1 MQLQFLHKTALNSFA
16 FSVFSYT
23 LQAES
28 TAVSFPPPLSK
39 SLRGRPPAAAAA
51 FSWPCRKTFLMSAAA
66 EASFRCESN
75 SLYSSN
81 NNITSKTIPP
91 DHESHNLLLRRRPS
105 RGRPRGRHL
114 QHNEVDPRV
123 DRVQAGLPGGMR
135 AQARGAKADQ
145 KIFFFVLRL
154 IARRGFG
161 RQCCKIVFLPSWKQF
176 AFLVQPHLIYGKA
189 LEITFEIDLFS
200 WVFRSAT

>member
-1 MQLQFLHKTALNSFA
+1 MQLQFLHKTTLNSFA

-39 SLRGRPPAAAAA
+39 SLRGRPPAACRSLFLGLVARP
-51 FSWPCRKTFLMSAAA
+51 FSCQQRQKRPSDVKATAYTAQTIILLRKT
-66 EASFRCESN
+66 
-75 SLYSSN
+75 
-81 NNITSKTIPP
+81 IPPP

-123 DRVQAGLPGGMR
+123 DRVQAGVPGGMR

-145 KIFFFVLRL
+145 KIFFFLLRL

-161 RQCCKIVFLPSWKQF
+161 PQDRISFKNCCKTICLSCAV
-176 AFLVQPHLIYGKA
+176 
-189 LEITFEIDLFS
+189 LFHI
-200 WVFRSAT
+200 

>member
-51 FSWPCRKTFLMSAAA
+51 YFLALSQDLSHVSSQRQKRPLDVKATAYIAQTIIIFLRKQFQ
-66 EASFRCESN
+66 
-75 SLYSSN
+75 
-81 NNITSKTIPP
+81 P

-145 KIFFFVLRL
+145 KKIILSTSANCAPRIRETVLQDRVSSKLKTIRL
-154 IARRGFG
+154 SCAASWESFG
-161 RQCCKIVFLPSWKQF
+161 DNF
-176 AFLVQPHLIYGKA
+176 
-189 LEITFEIDLFS
+189 
-200 WVFRSAT
+200 